1 MNASVHRRAPS
12 VPLPSPSAESSCE
25 GEGLRWPDGA
35 ESAALL
41 LWSALFGR
49 FALWTSTFG
58 RHDQSELTV
67 FVDRVVDAVLRDG
80 NR

>member
-1 MNASVHRRAPS
+1 MGH
-12 VPLPSPSAESSCE
+12 
-25 GEGLRWPDGA
+25 
-35 ESAALL
+35 AALL